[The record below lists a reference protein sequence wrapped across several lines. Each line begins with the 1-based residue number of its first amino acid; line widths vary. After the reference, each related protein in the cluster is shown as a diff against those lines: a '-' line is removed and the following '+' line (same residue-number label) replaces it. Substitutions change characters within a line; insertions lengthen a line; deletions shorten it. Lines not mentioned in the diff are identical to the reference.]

1 MSGIALSDEESA
13 ELYVLLKPREE
24 ALTPPMTELLHR
36 LERSLYARLTV
47 DEMERLC
54 GRFEQK
60 R

>member
-1 MSGIALSDEESA
+1 MSGIALSDDESA
-13 ELYVLLKPREE
+13 ELYVLLKPREA

-36 LERSLYARLTV
+36 IEKALYGRLTI

-54 GRFEQK
+54 ERFGEE

>member
-1 MSGIALSDEESA
+1 MSGIALSDEETA

-24 ALTPPMTELLHR
+24 ALTPPMAELLHR
-36 LERSLYARLTV
+36 IEKSLYGRLTV